1 MIRTLLI
8 ITGASLVLCIAT
20 LSGAAAIGGNDL
32 ARHGW
37 TWTFRDDGEDHT
49 VHFDRGDDSPAVTR
63 NLAWTG
69 GDTLAVEI
77 PGDVTYVQGDTPSVV
92 VTGRKSM
99 VDRVSLADGRL
110 SWSDGDD
117 DTDHVVF
124 GWNNGSGRL
133 RVVVTAPS
141 VKRFDLQSSAD
152 LSIRGYDQPTF
163 ELNVSG
169 SGDVDANGETR
180 TATID
185 TTGSGDSDLSGLR
198 MIDASVDTSGSGDVS
213 VGPTGK
219 ADISISG
226 SGDVDVTT
234 RPTTVTQDVS
244 GSGDVSIRNVRT
256 ERGDNDDRQ
265 VTVHTTTTREIVD
278 VPGVSVR
285 TSRTVPAP

>member
-32 ARHGW
+32 ARNGW
-37 TWTFRDDGEDHT
+37 TWTFRDGGEDHT
-49 VHFDRGDDSPAVTR
+49 VHFERGDDGPPVTR

-92 VTGRKSM
+92 ITGGKSM
-99 VDRVSLADGRL
+99 VDRVSLVDGRL
-110 SWSDGDD
+110 TWSDGD

-124 GWNNGSGRL
+124 GWSNGSGRL
-133 RVVVTAPS
+133 RVVITAPS

-169 SGDVDANGETR
+169 SGDVDATGETR

-198 MIDASVDTSGSGDVS
+198 MIDASVDASGSGDIS

-234 RPTTVTQDVS
+234 RPTTVTQDIS
-244 GSGDVSIRNVRT
+244 GSGDVSIESVRS
-256 ERGDNDDRQ
+256 ERGDDDRR
-265 VTVHTTTTREIVD
+265 VTVRTTTTREIVD
-278 VPGVSVR
+278 VPGVSVK
-285 TSRTVPAP
+285 TTRTVPAS

>member
-8 ITGASLVLCIAT
+8 ITGASLVLCVAT

-37 TWTFRDDGEDHT
+37 EWTFHEGDTSET
-49 VHFDRGDDSPAVTR
+49 ITFERGDDGPAVTR

-92 VTGRKSM
+92 ITGRKSM
-99 VDRVSLADGRL
+99 VDRVNLIDGRL
-110 SWSDGDD
+110 TWADGDD
-117 DTDHVVF
+117 DGDRVVF
-124 GWNNGSGRL
+124 GWSNGSSRL

-163 ELNVSG
+163 DLNVSG
-169 SGDVDANGETR
+169 SGDVDAAGETR

-185 TTGSGDSDLSGLR
+185 TTGSGDSDLSALQLT
-198 MIDASVDTSGSGDVS
+198 DANIDTSGSGDLR
-213 VGPTGK
+213 VGPTGT
-219 ADISISG
+219 ARIDISG
-226 SGDVDVTT
+226 SGDVDLT
-234 RPTTVTQDVS
+234 RRPANLTQSVS
-244 GSGDVSIRNVRT
+244 GSGDIDQN
-256 ERGDNDDRQ
+256 
-265 VTVHTTTTREIVD
+265 
-278 VPGVSVR
+278 
-285 TSRTVPAP
+285 